1 MFLISLNEQNYSFYF
16 SFFKQYLVNLSESV
30 KSSSLKEIERA
41 HHLLAI
47 ENVTSLCN
55 NKNLS
60 EFEKKEILNRF
71 NKYIHKN
78 VIQFID

>member
-1 MFLISLNEQNYSFYF
+1 
-16 SFFKQYLVNLSESV
+16 VNLSESV

-47 ENVTSLCN
+47 ENFSSLCN

-60 EFEKKEILNRF
+60 EFEKNEIINRF
-71 NKYIHKN
+71 NK
-78 VIQFID
+78 